1 MFSKNFKS
9 QFKFAG
15 KVFFAM
21 LILSNTI
28 NAQTLQVKGN
38 TVEITNNDNS
48 PSLSDNTDFGNVPIN
63 NKFAQSFVLKNN
75 SGSNLTFTGSSNV
88 TLSGINASQFS
99 ITTRPANNLTLSG
112 FTYTILE
119 VSFNPTSLGIKN
131 ATITI
136 TLSSGTPSP
145 FTFSIQGTGTTAVSP
160 EFAMTQL
167 VPNGTFN
174 YPYEL
179 IHGPDNYLWLTE
191 RIGKKINRVSLTDGT
206 VDLLVNL
213 SGLVYQN
220 GGQDGLLGMALHPQ
234 LLQSTGNDYIYVA
247 YTYGTSDPTRKT
259 KIVRYTYSQVGN
271 DGTLSSPLELI
282 TNLSASNDHN
292 SGRLT
297 IGPDNKLYYSIGD
310 QGANQ
315 FANKCNLIKAQVL
328 PTQAE
333 IDVLDYS
340 SYQGKILRMNLDGTI
355 PSDNPILNSVQSHIF
370 SYGHRNAQGIVFGT
384 NGKLYS
390 NEHGPKS
397 DDEINIIQSSGNYGW
412 PFIAGFRDDKNYAYC
427 NWSSAPTCASLS
439 FSDYTCGTGATST
452 TESSWSGT
460 FIDPITTLFTIDDG
474 FNFTGGWLT
483 WPTIGP
489 SSIINYEGYANPI
502 PGWNNSLL
510 STTLKKG
517 KIYRSTLSVDGNSII
532 GLPEEILYTQNRY
545 RDIAIDPNGKI
556 LYVITD
562 SGGTTSGPSGSTSL
576 SVVNPGTI
584 MIFTHETF
592 LSNPSNYINPN
603 AIITYNDNNN
613 LMIKS
618 TEDEILSL
626 KIFDITGRLLVN
638 QNNINSNSFLVNEL
652 NASKNILLIQVQT
665 TENIQISKKVIF

>member
-1 MFSKNFKS
+1 MISKEIKILLKLVGKSFCAMFL
-9 QFKFAG
+9 
-15 KVFFAM
+15 
-21 LILSNTI
+21 LINSI

-38 TVEITNNDNS
+38 SIEIINNDNS
-48 PSLSDNTDFGNVPIN
+48 PSLTDNTDFGNIPLN
-63 NKFAQSFVLKNN
+63 TKFARSFVLKNN

-88 TLSGINASQFS
+88 TLSGTNASQFS
-99 ITTRPANNLTLSG
+99 ITTRPANNLTLTG

-131 ATITI
+131 ANIII
-136 TLSSGTPSP
+136 TLSSGSPSP
-145 FTFSIQGTGTTAVSP
+145 YTFAIQGTGIPAVSP
-160 EFAMTQL
+160 EFVMTQL

-179 IHGPDNYLWLTE
+179 IYGPDNYLWLTE
-191 RIGKKINRVSLTDGT
+191 RVGKKINRVNLADGT

-213 SGLVYQN
+213 SGLVYQS

-259 KIVRYTYSQVGN
+259 KIVRYTYTQIGN
-271 DGTLSSPLELI
+271 DGTLSAPLELI
-282 TNLSASNDHN
+282 TNLSGSNDHN
-292 SGRLT
+292 SGRLE
-297 IGPDNKLYYSIGD
+297 IGPDNKLYYTIGD

-315 FANKCNLIKAQVL
+315 FGNKCTSIKAQVL
-328 PTQAE
+328 PTQVE
-333 IDVLDYS
+333 IDALDYS

-384 NGKLYS
+384 NGNLYS

-397 DDEINIIQSSGNYGW
+397 DDEINIIQSGGNYGW

-452 TESSWSGT
+452 TESSWAGT

-489 SSIINYEGYANPI
+489 SSIINYEGYSSPI

-517 KIYRSTLSVDGNSII
+517 KIYRSILSGDGNSII
-532 GLPEEILYTQNRY
+532 GNPEEILYTQNRY
-545 RDIAIDPNGKI
+545 RDIAIDPNGKV

-562 SGGTTSGPSGSTSL
+562 SGGTTSGPSGSSSL

-584 MIFTHETF
+584 LIFTHETF
-592 LSNPSNYINPN
+592 LNNETHESNPRNIIVYKNNSELKINSGE
-603 AIITYNDNNN
+603 AIMSAI
-613 LMIKS
+613 
-618 TEDEILSL
+618 
-626 KIFDITGRLLVN
+626 KIFDITGRLLFEE
-638 QNNINSNSFLVNEL
+638 NNIRSNNKTINKFVPTNNL
-652 NASKNILLIQVQT
+652 LLIQVQT
-665 TENIQISKKVIF
+665 INNIQISKKVIF

>member
-1 MFSKNFKS
+1 MFL
-9 QFKFAG
+9 
-15 KVFFAM
+15 
-21 LILSNTI
+21 LINSI
-28 NAQTLQVKGN
+28 NAQILQVRGN
-38 TVEITNNDNS
+38 SIEILNNDNS
-48 PSLSDNTDFGNVPIN
+48 PSLTDNTDFGSIPLNT
-63 NKFAQSFVLKNN
+63 KFARSFVLKNN

-88 TLSGINASQFS
+88 TLSGTNASQFS

-131 ATITI
+131 AIITI
-136 TLSSGTPSP
+136 TLSSGSPSP
-145 FTFSIQGTGTTAVSP
+145 YTFSIQGTGTPAVSP
-160 EFAMTQL
+160 EFTMTQL
-167 VPNGTFN
+167 VPNGTFD

-179 IHGPDNYLWLTE
+179 IYGPDNYLWLTE
-191 RIGKKINRVSLTDGT
+191 RIGKKINRVNLTDGT

-213 SGLVYQN
+213 SSLVYQS

-234 LLQSTGNDYIYVA
+234 LLQSTGNDYVYIA
-247 YTYGTSDPTRKT
+247 YTYGTSDPTRRT

-271 DGTLSSPLELI
+271 DGTLSSPFELI
-282 TNLSASNDHN
+282 TNLSGSNDHN

-297 IGPDNKLYYSIGD
+297 IGPDNKLYYTIGD

-315 FANKCNLIKAQVL
+315 FGNKCNPIKAQVL
-328 PTQAE
+328 PTQGE
-333 IDVLDYS
+333 IDALDYS
-340 SYQGKILRMNLDGTI
+340 SYQGKVLRMNLDGTI

-384 NGKLYS
+384 NGNLYS

-397 DDEINIIQSSGNYGW
+397 DDEINIIQSGGNYGW
-412 PFIAGFRDDKNYAYC
+412 PFVAGFRDDKNYAYC

-452 TESSWSGT
+452 TESSWAGT

-489 SSIINYEGYANPI
+489 SSIINYEGYSSPI

-517 KIYRSTLSVDGNSII
+517 KIYRSILSGDGNSII
-532 GLPEEILYTQNRY
+532 GNPEEILYTQNRY

-556 LYVITD
+556 LYIITD
-562 SGGTTSGPSGSTSL
+562 SGGTTSGPSGSSSL
-576 SVVNPGTI
+576 SVVNPGAI
-584 MIFTHETF
+584 LIFTHETF
-592 LSNPSNYINPN
+592 LSNETHSFNSKNVIVYKNNSELKVNSGDVIMS
-603 AIITYNDNNN
+603 AI
-613 LMIKS
+613 
-618 TEDEILSL
+618 
-626 KIFDITGRLLVN
+626 KIFDITGRLLFEE
-638 QNNINSNSFLVNEL
+638 NNISANNTTIYGISPTNNL
-652 NASKNILLIQVQT
+652 LLIQVQT
-665 TENIQISKKVIF
+665 INNIQISKKVIF

>member
-1 MFSKNFKS
+1 MISKEIKILLKLVGKSFCAMFL
-9 QFKFAG
+9 
-15 KVFFAM
+15 
-21 LILSNTI
+21 LINSI
-28 NAQTLQVKGN
+28 NAQILQVRGN
-38 TVEITNNDNS
+38 SIEILNNDNS
-48 PSLSDNTDFGNVPIN
+48 PSLTDNTDFGNIPLN
-63 NKFAQSFVLKNN
+63 TKFARSFMLKNN

-88 TLSGINASQFS
+88 TLSGTNASQFS

-131 ATITI
+131 AIITI
-136 TLSSGTPSP
+136 TLSSGSPSP
-145 FTFSIQGTGTTAVSP
+145 YTFSIQGTGTPAVSP

-167 VPNGTFN
+167 VPNSTFN

-179 IHGPDNYLWLTE
+179 IYGPDNYLWLTE
-191 RIGKKINRVSLTDGT
+191 RIGKKINRVNLTDGT

-213 SGLVYQN
+213 SSLVYQS

-234 LLQSTGNDYIYVA
+234 LLQSTGNDYVYIA
-247 YTYGTSDPTRKT
+247 YTYGTSDPTRRT

-271 DGTLSSPLELI
+271 DGTLSSPFELI
-282 TNLSASNDHN
+282 TNLSGSNDHN

-297 IGPDNKLYYSIGD
+297 IGPDNKLYYTIGD

-315 FANKCNLIKAQVL
+315 FGNKCNPIKAQVL
-328 PTQAE
+328 PTQGE
-333 IDVLDYS
+333 IDALDYS
-340 SYQGKILRMNLDGTI
+340 SYQGKVLRMNLDGTI

-384 NGKLYS
+384 NGNLYS

-397 DDEINIIQSSGNYGW
+397 DDEINIIQSGGNYGW
-412 PFIAGFRDDKNYAYC
+412 PFVAGFRDDKNYAYC

-452 TESSWSGT
+452 TESSWAGT

-489 SSIINYEGYANPI
+489 SSIINYEGYSNPI

-517 KIYRSTLSVDGNSII
+517 KIYRSILSGDGNSII
-532 GLPEEILYTQNRY
+532 GNPEEILYTQNRY

-556 LYVITD
+556 LYIITD
-562 SGGTTSGPSGSTSL
+562 SGGTTSGPSGSSSL

-584 MIFTHETF
+584 LIFTHETF
-592 LSNPSNYINPN
+592 LSNETHSFNSKNVIVYKNNSELKVNSGDVIMS
-603 AIITYNDNNN
+603 AI
-613 LMIKS
+613 
-618 TEDEILSL
+618 
-626 KIFDITGRLLVN
+626 KIFDITGRLLFEV
-638 QNNINSNSFLVNEL
+638 NNISANDTTIYGISPTNNL
-652 NASKNILLIQVQT
+652 LLIQVQT
-665 TENIQISKKVIF
+665 INNIQISKKVIF